1 MTYKR
6 KQPSYLILL
15 QLYLHQWCRKYIAH
29 HTSPQPPDGR
39 CGRSWR
45 WWWGLMTPTAHS
57 TWLLSCRGC
66 STGVSCHPA
75 NRSGSSGHPWNQ
87 KSWCQWPQYSNF
99 LPSLFLAIVCY
110 HCWLKN
116 NTLIKTMATGVHAL
130 YWREVLFTDMALA
143 MPCTMPCTLTRPWWC
158 LVHWHGPGDALYIAT
173 GVHAL
178 YCTLTQREVLFTD
191 MALAM
196 PCTLTRPWWCL
207 VHWHGPGD
215 ALYTDTALVM
225 SCTLTWPWRCFVHWH
240 GPGDVLYTDMAP
252 AMSCT
257 LTWPWQCLFSPVGG
271 LWGKVHWI
279 QPLLPEIE
287 PVTFQSPV
295 WHSTTKPYTAL
306 WT

>member
-15 QLYLHQWCRKYIAH
+15 QLHLHQWCRKYIAR
-29 HTSPQPPDGR
+29 HTSPQPPDGH

-99 LPSLFLAIVCY
+99 LPSLFSAIVCY

-116 NTLIKTMATGVHAL
+116 NTPIKTTATGVHVL
-130 YWREVLFTDMALA
+130 YW
-143 MPCTMPCTLTRPWWC
+143 C
-158 LVHWHGPGDALYIAT
+158 
-173 GVHAL
+173 
-178 YCTLTQREVLFTD
+178 EVLFTD

-196 PCTLTRPWWCL
+196 PCTLTRPWWCFVHWMAMVMPCTLTRPWWCL
-207 VHWHGPGD
+207 VHWHSPGD
-215 ALYTDTALVM
+215 ALYIDTALEMSCTLTQPWWCLVHWHCPGDALYIDTALVM
-225 SCTLTWPWRCFVHWH
+225 SCTLTWPWRCLFFSGGRIMGQGSLNPATPARDQTCDLPITSLAFWH
-240 GPGDVLYTDMAP
+240 
-252 AMSCT
+252 
-257 LTWPWQCLFSPVGG
+257 
-271 LWGKVHWI
+271 
-279 QPLLPEIE
+279 
-287 PVTFQSPV
+287 
-295 WHSTTKPYTAL
+295 
-306 WT
+306 